1 MKQSVGFLHL
11 QISLGFFFFFPK
23 IEVLDRNIIEN
34 ITERII
40 KLFIYPKYIFQ

>member
-1 MKQSVGFLHL
+1 MLASFTSRFLL
-11 QISLGFFFFFPK
+11 AFFFSPK

>member
-1 MKQSVGFLHL
+1 MLASFTSRFFLFA
-11 QISLGFFFFFPK
+11 IFFPK
-23 IEVLDRNIIEN
+23 IEVLDRKIIEN